1 MNQPIQNR
9 AYVTVLSVLL
19 AAFVLRVLAQ
29 LVQFYS
35 NVPWL
40 PPFSAWAA
48 GGLPYPV
55 LVGLQIFIIAI
66 AVDAIRKL
74 ARGALPAQRKWA
86 YFLLGAG
93 AVYVVIMAIRLV
105 AGLTILAEVPWF
117 AAALPAVF
125 HLVLASF
132 LLAIGH
138 YHWSGTK
145 KQR

>member
-1 MNQPIQNR
+1 M
-9 AYVTVLSVLL
+9 L

-35 NVPWL
+35 DAAWL

-55 LVGLQIFIIAI
+55 LIGLQIIIIAV

-86 YFLLGAG
+86 YFLFGAG
-93 AVYVVIMAIRLV
+93 AVYFIIMALRLV
-105 AGLTILAEVPWF
+105 AGLTILSEVPWF
-117 AAALPAVF
+117 AATLPAIF

-132 LLAIGH
+132 LLVIGH
-138 YHWSGTK
+138 YHWSRSK
-145 KQR
+145 KPG